1 MLRSSFRCTRYMSRA
16 WLSATSCR
24 NQQRSSSDPI
34 QQSFIEKIRSFTQK
48 QAALGAGF
56 LVEASPTL
64 TDEYNEET
72 NRLARIY
79 SYTDDWL
86 KFPTMKF
93 DDSKISIIGLD
104 EPHKI
109 EEERL
114 EVLDTISERE
124 FSPKITTPLDIPL
137 ETEGYA
143 LQIFNEDDSSLEPNL
158 DEVLENDYLLCNPE
172 DEQLYDDD
180 KVIYYSHLGESD
192 STPETEVIKTK
203 ESEKFDVRYVVTK
216 IIRKFCGS
224 DNMEFSIG
232 SISFSALTARI
243 MFRDMKIYTEDYTIR
258 VTDGLVQFRYWSWY
272 SEPITGSDGFQFGKS
287 YLNVVL
293 NGFECHV
300 YNQLRSYT
308 SFDSFLKD
316 CDLCKR
322 KTTLDNLNSGWSVW
336 KKVKKIFSII
346 HIKITYGRLVFG
358 NRYLPNSMLVTFDSA
373 SGYLHFGLIEA
384 SYKFQC
390 VCENFNVKLEKSL
403 EYADAYE
410 SPPRLMGGGFV
421 VLQSA
426 KMSFLHVQKRIIKD
440 RCVYIEWQNEFE
452 LGKATSIRYGPW
464 ADRQRSRLYK
474 FFFPYERIYPEKLP
488 VQSENFKHTLKITF
502 LESTGLDVLFI
513 KEDVPNAIHCSFGC
527 GSFVKVVNPVA
538 EDRHKTCHGIECH
551 FVNFEMLTSLEFR
564 QLICAEKFDLLLD
577 ITYPQL
583 WTESQNWNFQFNL
596 SNTTF
601 WFVFCHRNFF
611 VDLLNDWSDCEPVD
625 LYRFFPY
632 QVRVGFGFENLEIVF
647 VTNLYNWIDT
657 SSQEV
662 ENWLTL
668 LYVCHGEMELVLPF
682 ERFDPSTMTIPL
694 RASVGEGVVRCHV
707 PKQSLLNSFVWLSHV
722 DENRC
727 CPIFEPLEELNA
739 DRLWSRVADD
749 KQAWFNSWT
758 FAGWTLLGE
767 YKYHL
772 SPVRQ
777 AHVNTEPEVSGS
789 DSLLVDLQV
798 NTSTK
803 LISAELLRCLSN
815 LKDNYFGNS
824 QQFVDISSDSYSK
837 SHFDSSGIAGAGE
850 TDQDRPLEVKVS
862 LLLLTVRA
870 YLSGCCADQPTACCF
885 SCDRMLFEL
894 SKIDKQHRM
903 QLLVSPIQLNV
914 ADSKASLSSLQLC
927 CEWNFPNWAPN
938 QAAIQTMEV
947 RFGNLEAVLSSV
959 EAIRLARL
967 LDLLL
972 GALLDDSDELRR
984 PLAYSTATPE
994 HEHRRIGCELL
1005 RQLSIDS
1012 IRLSVID
1019 RNVVVQMRI
1028 GCVRCNDERNAR
1040 MGRRVRT
1047 AMLESMSCSLAVRLD
1062 STLHRLYEC
1071 CCMQTDRR
1079 PNSSSLVFD
1088 WPLDEP
1094 LLECARFDVS
1104 NLAIS
1109 CRCPME
1115 VPLAKPPP
1123 IDEDYGHSNVSAL
1136 LYELG
1141 TFFTNRP
1148 ADWFRPRARWTDAN
1162 FGCSLFRPGEQF
1174 FQSPRSDNTAGSVEE
1189 QFFDAMADP
1198 FELNSNQPNGILYDS
1213 CPTLLKC
1220 PMIMLSYCQLL
1231 TTYAFQENESASTVL
1246 HQSRRI
1252 LAGVQELKL
1261 SSTADQ
1267 GQERRSFLSD
1277 FVERHCQPD
1286 ERVSQV
1292 GRLAFCT
1299 DQQVSVFWSPLA
1311 FEAVHLLL
1319 NACSNSDLFD
1329 LFNFV
1334 QGIVAEVYRSCSER
1348 RHTQLLLDD
1357 DLPTS
1362 SCCWN
1367 YFPTGR
1373 CSKWTVELFTPGLT
1387 IRSLQCG
1394 LLEKTTQSPSQLQHS
1409 LSLAPASLLLCTVE
1423 LPKCELNWSRTDR
1436 KLQLNVYVDAFQ
1448 FQLLQIVEKDA
1459 NIIGIAP
1466 LACRV
1471 LFDCR
1476 WDQLPQSDRYT
1487 VCLIAEG
1494 RIEHMQVSVSHK
1506 LPSDDVSLKAD
1517 MYQRLLESDDA
1528 VRAVGQ
1534 NSAESEYKSQANISV
1549 GEIYVNCGLSQRL
1562 ELSAEYWPVY
1572 EILHSTVASWLQAA
1586 CRFYSTVS
1594 KSSHDLQLAKKIA
1607 FTCLM
1612 VEALEPC
1619 RRRPVV
1625 KSHFDRLLVHGR
1637 RLAQCPTC
1645 QLMIALLRFLAT
1657 EEGLQVS
1664 RSLAAH
1670 CRRLLLDQE
1679 EMDDDRGQ
1687 SRIDQN
1693 LVALLTHWREAMSAE
1708 HAVQFDLPQE
1718 RQFLV
1723 STNPTSNSNNNFNKE
1738 YDGSNS
1744 KENNIDESV
1753 EANLLSTSADPTAEQ
1768 SLLAN
1773 SLSNRSWR
1781 FRSSAQFRD
1790 RRTLQMTRDLYN
1802 WIAQAQ
1808 REEREM
1814 GYKETNRPT
1823 LNPIDLPLEVYFQV
1837 FLERMR
1843 LLRVPGCDYLSKT
1856 VLGGVGVTLSLA
1868 NVNVMV
1874 TEPKEFQLA
1883 SDTLKRIT
1891 FASRPALS
1899 VGVIQITGSLFNEEI
1914 HWRLQEKDLQLIET
1928 CQYKLLLRNCTLFL
1942 GYASLVLLN
1951 QILYVIRSLR
1961 DNDLHYNRVVNNCTS
1976 LLMSHL
1982 RDNSAL
1988 STGQNKCREQRNGT
2002 NSNTASTLFWVKRA
2016 KTILSDFSKARQAFL
2031 KRCVFLHFEKP
2042 LYKVTRRIRI
2052 DGSGDVVRI
2061 ELRLLLTEMMAG
2073 VDFQRLDMVHSGNV
2087 DVVDGQLGGRRN
2099 GFQFSIHRVDLHFS
2113 DTATTSSG
2121 FRTVG
2126 QMAVEQSV
2134 GSLNLATDVE
2144 QSVSDSKMKNHLD
2157 LTIGPVS
2164 LDVPLHPGTLH
2175 GVVMRGKKTL
2185 SERMPM
2191 LFTPL
2196 VVEEVVQVK
2205 EKAPLLAPSRQFFK
2219 KASWAEFEFRIVVR
2233 GVHVDAALLPSLK
2246 ATYRMGEAMSFGT
2259 TGGSAEFHVIVP
2271 SHQVVFDVKALAG
2284 SSAQVV
2290 APFVQIELPPLNSKG
2305 SYIHAPLEPEPR
2317 FGNGVPLARSSGFVV
2332 RQGSYLKIDTEIGTI
2347 RHTLTTDLL
2356 YQLLFIEETF
2366 TRELSEIVQ
2375 KISTERSSISWFSW
2389 SSSRMI
2395 LYSITFNLR
2404 SVCIMATTPT
2414 AIAVRMM
2421 IEQFSLHFSNRL
2433 LHRNRA
2439 DTLDK
2444 IQWIAECDLH
2454 VALGQLTVADQFD
2467 ELAFQ
2472 QVAYLKTGLTLQ
2484 NIVSKTDSA
2493 DSGNS
2498 DRANEEQQTDQA
2510 SSYQV
2515 TLRQPVLYIQ
2525 PRALDKAVLLWIN
2538 YKSTYQFWNEQ
2549 HRCCY
2554 DDRLRGNNGAA
2565 EQQSATVF
2573 DTFSNPAS
2581 VSSCRG
2587 AGPSATSGSG
2597 RFGSSGF
2604 KFLTFNLDQGMHIC
2618 VPCYG
2623 SGAGGVWSVEHGE
2636 LALVFSL
2643 SSTQISVCSCGPLV
2657 SRGTFSGFR
2666 VFFLE
2671 TNRCDPNGW
2680 LDEVKRVGD
2689 LSRLNACVVTEGTY
2703 DICSETMSS
2712 NESRSLAPLWVLNIT
2727 WNIDGLEMFFNTKIL
2742 HFCSVLVSTLTSLAA
2757 DLPDSQAP
2765 DDPLP
2770 TTDSMADLLRDG
2782 TPAGVGD
2789 RSRLIERRLA
2799 EQSQVLT
2806 ELTSTGAS
2814 QWQLDHERRKLQHLE
2829 TVMYSELR
2837 RDLIERLKLQS
2848 QKLSTSAANK
2858 SASTQHQQTLFA
2870 SLATSQRPS
2879 ATINSGTVLNNM
2891 NQRHNSRRASSSS
2904 TISSPS
2910 YTTNSNK
2917 YNNNVDDDD
2926 DDNQHPICSSKR
2938 QSLDSD
2944 LATYNILGQSHRLP
2958 YIAENVTASS
2968 SMAVVDSLH
2977 QSETV
2982 DFQLDL
2988 KIHVQNCRCKFRLP
3002 DNDGEDDQGS
3012 HSSPSR
3018 GSGLS
3023 SEAQKKK
3030 SSSRLKHHSADNDGR
3045 FLAII
3050 LPGLLV
3056 QACYRSR
3063 RTLDS
3068 TTSATKLNRDHQQA
3082 ELCMW
3087 ISLESMPDETVL
3099 SPHALDFIEKA
3110 LQVHTAKQ
3118 IRKCHRQQHKQ
3129 SATAQVDPVNLA
3141 NRSSTADMEQ
3151 LALRA
3156 ASVAVESFPIQV
3168 YLCISVQ
3175 SSSIRLVSDQWS
3187 MVECVMKLPEL
3198 QLVFTYGKEVP
3209 AENESSS
3216 QQPDLLIHSGLA
3228 IVTLTLSE
3236 FSLYVFHR
3244 YSKHVRDGGDGT
3256 ESRDAFCVQV
3266 KSVSVNT
3273 SRGRKSPSAIG
3284 FGDGGTDDTAADDQS
3299 PVYFSLIVSI
3309 SEAKLRY
3316 DMRRLQDVFDSAL
3329 VVASNRS
3336 NVSGLSSG
3344 RGRAYSMDRFPSQ
3357 LIGGEDELSRRGSND
3372 VEPTERQSM
3381 PGSSWRALLGVTAQV
3396 KNICI
3401 EAMAGQVMGH
3411 LTCKLDDALLS
3422 AKMDMNGAGEKSA
3435 SANCSVERAVI
3446 DARGGFIS
3454 GTLTI
3459 DRPRLFS
3466 LVVIKQSLDQNTV
3479 HQLRISMEQFQARI
3493 DWMSENVFMF
3503 NLVEV
3508 SLSLLDQ
3515 WNLFGEAE
3523 PTATTTGE
3531 DLPTNNALTVRYQLH
3546 WRAIELIINRSTLYN
3561 LNVIVQ
3567 RLRQFFRQQFR
3578 SGRMILF
3585 EDLDEPDDESQSQSV
3600 PNPCCGI
3607 KFTFNGN
3614 CWQKPLEL
3622 LTRMK
3627 FLSNKWSSKLC
3638 RIDRPLRLGS
3648 VVQVRGGLFTL
3659 SCFHGGRLT
3668 DSSQW
3673 ALFHMRELRMDFV
3686 NSIEDRI
3693 DENGKLCTSVD
3704 ELLQLELGDPDNDI
3718 FNTASACG
3726 TQNTFAKST
3735 SQPNNVKT
3743 EERSKKVKKLMKST
3757 VKGLILRVQRKVNA
3771 PTQLSAVDD
3780 WLCFSCREP
3789 VSLYNL
3795 GDQSESADALLKRF
3809 TDGING
3815 DVTANSSAAK
3825 MKVTLTNSTPKVPT
3839 DICPV
3844 TILTSSNTGIVT
3856 SISTIPTTT
3865 TAASRTTTTN
3875 TAAAAVATVVAGR
3888 NNHGSANINSSSSIN
3903 NARRDSWII
3912 KIPGLKMNLNMRHQ
3926 YTVVDDDCDD
3936 LHLEISGEQPA
3947 AVCCCSLSC
3956 RFKDNLILTHEL
3968 ECLNFLR
3975 ELLLSNMLY
3984 TNVESSSSSK
3994 ASCVNVATGSSA
4006 ARGGK
4011 AGSVGGQEMMRKL
4024 NADRRKYVVQQWY
4037 FRPNVELM
4045 GTTMNPDLVMTLL
4058 GINKPSET
4066 IPKWLQRYLID
4077 SIDSAATMS
4086 QRLYN
4091 SDSSEISSDHETESD
4106 EKRDDEAEAR
4116 YFPEDEVPYFRGL
4129 GKDSSDSF
4137 IDTDISVDEAQLTPY
4152 EDASPLYFQ
4161 GLNAPKQRRK
4171 SRFRELK
4178 YKNRKVSGKPIE
4190 VQENHALNKYKRAV
4204 TLLAT
4209 GRKDK
4214 ACFMLRSLLKA
4225 PFLKKKKSERNS
4237 TGINNVAKSLRYAIY
4252 KNLAKVEARKGDH
4265 DSAMALYL
4273 KAFKLCSSDWTLC
4286 VEFGIEA
4293 TRNLNMVLA
4302 KAAFGQALSISPNDM
4317 FVLDKYIST
4326 CYILE
4331 DYISCIESIG
4341 QALELDSNYLRG
4353 YVIRDEILKRNKYL
4367 EMFTVEQLR
4376 NKHFEYG
4383 SGDAE
4388 QILMPL
4394 NKIAERLHKSLVSIS
4409 SACMKS
4415 VQPPFL
4421 VMIHNLSDFGNAL
4434 CDVCDYFTEKRE
4446 HMGKLIDWT
4455 DIWSFVF
4462 DEQFDDLAAVDRGIS
4477 LATNVQAP
4485 RTFVESNLRKRKA
4498 DDASSSTFSVQ
4509 QMTASG
4515 EQMET
4520 AGVKDAI
4527 RNESSKLPLGKGQK
4541 EMVVFKRRSARLIP
4555 GFRMEDPEA
4564 FGPLTT
4570 RRLTL
4575 RDKLCLLFS
4584 DELSLKDPEQSAQYC
4599 DKGNGGG
4606 VMNDGNVKNG
4616 DDGGDNLQIASVELA
4631 VPCLVGTMAKPS
4643 LVELEA
4649 LNGTCTV
4656 VMLLL
4661 RFLSKLSRMES
4672 YWWSDELRRSFLR
4685 CHAWWSKYWS
4695 PANSEQEDRIHL
4707 MALELK
4713 IHFKKPAKK
4722 QLLLGQAIAITNT
4735 ADQCEDRLLAIRAYH
4750 LLARLFELNNVDAAA
4765 GIHFKRCYQLMLE
4778 ADLPVMRVPSCGLT
4792 ICRDELYKKN
4802 EMADLNQ
4809 LLGQV
4814 EQLIAD
4820 GSIGLAVEILEKSL
4834 HSLVQHQQQ
4843 LFVRQMML
4851 LSCYKQL
4858 GMSTKAAPLFLALL
4872 DQLVVDYKQTDVG
4885 ERRTVW
4891 APIQRL
4897 LDAGGWL
4904 FQGDV
4909 RAAVF
4914 QPSFCGPV
4922 AQQLVELIVFADEY
4936 PFYKRDIPDQCWLLP
4951 WIFLYNILNWF
4962 EMAELVKNGKLSS
4975 PPSSTTSQRKSP
4987 PRDLRMVTNSL
4998 NVLKLA
5004 HDVLGEK
5011 SLCMLNDGQLLEF
5024 FMEEILR
5031 TLRHPNLVAQP
5042 VLDGLLETMNEAEQC
5057 IFCMCRYPMKRKR
5070 NLRDHSVAAAGLTW
5084 NRTITLFDFIIP
5096 EKLPQCDSAPNE
5108 SVSSE
5113 ALQLLLRM
5121 ETFVPESLHLSS
5133 RYQTEWDEYFFH
5145 DREDPPSLTIDKQ
5158 VPVVS
5163 TLYYVIA
5170 DHYLKYQEFSKAVDY
5185 YLQDLLINPNRFDSL
5200 AGLAQAASGI
5210 VDARLFSASLR
5221 FTMEEEAHIY
5231 HWSRIIVK
5239 AYEKALELDKTHV
5252 TFWMEYGNSAYLCHS
5267 FYRRLIHRLKDSG
5280 QLSGE
5285 QEVEL
5290 KRRRNDLLDIAEK
5303 AFLLV
5308 SKNAN
5313 FQSESKDQWLV
5324 FYMLGKI
5331 GEKKNDSLEKLL
5343 ALYFKSIYSLYADG
5357 VQLVESI
5364 RVNNP
5369 PRGSLE
5375 MLELYYRIHVCILK
5389 NIILERISFER
5400 LEDLCNFL
5408 ALVRGSPCSAI
5419 TDVVLKNSSSS
5430 SLLTANSQ
5438 VYGDSGIDEI
5448 LNRKVFNYENSQYIR
5463 FGKSTLSGPFIS
5475 LPNPTQSEN
5484 AEAIAMIMEMCRDA
5498 FVSCIQRF
5506 SGHYKSYY
5514 WLAILYFSLMPS
5526 QTPCTSMEI
5535 LYGAGRS
5542 GDPLLS
5548 NALFHCRR
5556 QTNLFDGICS
5566 YPVDDINRPG
5576 SFYVH
5581 MRRSV
5586 KLLIDCAISF
5596 DDLETLCEILW
5607 YLRKKPEVDRVYLL
5621 EEDRQTFLKELQ
5633 HFVSDFITTRYASL
5647 SAEDQRKTICM
5658 ICKLYFSIIRVPGF
5672 SVSDWK
5678 QLIVSMYLMM
5688 SGKQDG
5694 DFTQAL
5700 SFARGLMDNREY
5712 GSTTLSRHPVLKSKG
5727 RKLDHLSQRSHN
5739 NTFLSQINFVI
5750 FLLLFDDNLFI
5761 FTNNKHMVI
5770 RTGTD
5775 SKLAT
5780 SSSSVST
5787 NHLHSNSAFLIIG
5800 ILVIFVK
5807 IFQLYIMLV
5816 KKLPVKNFL
5825 FIKGNTVAEV
5835 FTGLGYMT
5843 SAIRRIYVFLH
5854 RITLSNRFDCLFYAF
5869 HITAFPFSD
5878 IFSSFCLCALA
5889 VEQGLAIGF
5898 HNLYKKLTDNVLRII
5913 LALLFVCSFSLNV
5926 LNWISIL
5933 QKRDYTV
5940 SANCNLYE
5948 CTSAWFYELQYIL
5961 PLFFTTVTVIIHL
5974 GTFVLFRLLRR
5985 EQGSNNEMQMT
5996 HTRRVSSIF
6005 ISKFIIASMERLLL
6019 LTNDMFATKS
6029 ELSSILWMLQGF
6041 NVILQTVIYLYVY
6054 PDFRAE
6060 VAALS
6065 TWRRCC
6071 SKKEQVSVQI
6081 RTVINARTPF
6091 QKFYFK
6097 PVVFDVM
6104 ILYAHPPLSLEQFYQ
6119 EIRLACQFDAK
6130 HPFTVK
6136 WMDEEGDPCTISS
6149 QIELNEA
6156 LRLYEINRDNE
6167 IFIHV
6172 FSGLPVQPGLPC
6184 LGEDKHVYRRGAR
6197 RWKKFYRI
6205 HGHLFTAKRFNR
6217 RAICAICRDRIWGL
6231 GRQGFRC
6238 VTCKLA
6244 VHKKCHKLVKL
6255 SCPGFPLTPD
6265 VMASSI
6271 SSANSS
6277 SAVVLD
6283 SSPSRYAIAHSKHVY
6298 DNEMFMEND
6307 AALPIHADNN
6317 SSRAVIDGVNDEET
6331 VVTSSKCHGITI
6343 DDFNLL
6349 KVIGRGS
6356 YAKVLQVEYKKT
6368 GQLYAMKVIKKTM
6381 VTDEEDIDWVQT
6393 EKHVF
6398 ETASNH
6404 PFLVGLHSCF
6414 QTLFFVIEFVPGGDL
6429 MFHMQRQ
6436 RRLPEEHARFYSAE
6450 IILALYFLHSG
6461 GIIYRDLK
6469 LDNVLIDAD
6478 GHIKLTDYGMCK
6490 EGVGIGDTTST
6501 FCGTPNYIAPE
6512 ILRGEEYSFSVDWW
6526 ALGVLM
6532 YEMMAGRSPFDIVG
6546 MVDTPDQQTEDY
6558 LFQIILEKT
6567 IRIPRSLSVKAASVL
6582 KGFLNKVIFAIMLSV
6597 FWVKSALSEKFNNS
6611 LLFLQNPA
6619 ERLGCTQPLEQG
6631 FEDIKNHAFFR
6642 NIEWELVEAKQITPP
6657 YRPLIK
6663 DNRDLEHFDRQ
6674 FTDEPVQFSPDEHF
6688 TITFFY
6694 LKIIAAMLLFPIRI
6708 MRNLNKQVLIG
6719 VSISTIHCVSHEQ
6732 GKFQLS
6738 KTTEN
6743 CISVL
6748 GVLINVVTI
6757 ILPFNLHRKAG
6768 KEPYSMIRIAN
6779 KFFDETLS
6787 FQSGFCY

>member
-1 MLRSSFRCTRYMSRA
+1 
-16 WLSATSCR
+16 
-24 NQQRSSSDPI
+24 
-34 QQSFIEKIRSFTQK
+34 
-48 QAALGAGF
+48 
-56 LVEASPTL
+56 
-64 TDEYNEET
+64 
-72 NRLARIY
+72 
-79 SYTDDWL
+79 
-86 KFPTMKF
+86 
-93 DDSKISIIGLD
+93 
-104 EPHKI
+104 
-109 EEERL
+109 
-114 EVLDTISERE
+114 
-124 FSPKITTPLDIPL
+124 
-137 ETEGYA
+137 
-143 LQIFNEDDSSLEPNL
+143 
-158 DEVLENDYLLCNPE
+158 
-172 DEQLYDDD
+172 
-180 KVIYYSHLGESD
+180 
-192 STPETEVIKTK
+192 
-203 ESEKFDVRYVVTK
+203 
-216 IIRKFCGS
+216 
-224 DNMEFSIG
+224 MEFSIG

-322 KTTLDNLNSGWSVW
+322 KTTFDNLNSGWSVW
-336 KKVKKIFSII
+336 KK
-346 HIKITYGRLVFG
+346 
-358 NRYLPNSMLVTFDSA
+358 
-373 SGYLHFGLIEA
+373 
-384 SYKFQC
+384 C

-426 KMSFLHVQKRIIKD
+426 KMSFLHIQKRIIKD

-474 FFFPYERIYPEKLP
+474 FFFPYERTYPEKLP

-502 LESTGLDVLFI
+502 LESTVLDVLFI

-538 EDRHKTCHGIECH
+538 EDRHKTCHGVECH

-564 QLICAEKFDLLLD
+564 QLICAEKFDLLLHV
-577 ITYPQL
+577 TYPQL

-657 SSQEV
+657 SSQDV

-668 LYVCHGEMELVLPF
+668 LYVCRGEMELVLPF

-850 TDQDRPLEVKVS
+850 TDQGRPLEVKVS

-894 SKIDKQHRM
+894 SKVDKQHRM

-938 QAAIQTMEV
+938 QAAVQTMEV
-947 RFGNLEAVLSSV
+947 RFGDLEAVLSSV

-994 HEHRRIGCELL
+994 NEHRRIGCELL

-1040 MGRRVRT
+1040 LGRRVRT
-1047 AMLESMSCSLAVRLD
+1047 AMLESVSCSLAVRLD

-1115 VPLAKPPP
+1115 VPLAKLPPT
-1123 IDEDYGHSNVSAL
+1123 DEDYGHSNVSAL

-1174 FQSPRSDNTAGSVEE
+1174 FQSPRSDDTAGSVEE

-1231 TTYAFQENESASTVL
+1231 TTYAFQENESAATVL

-1267 GQERRSFLSD
+1267 GQEKRSFLSD

-1423 LPKCELNWSRTDR
+1423 LPKCELNWSRKDR

-1528 VRAVGQ
+1528 VRAVAQ

-1562 ELSAEYWPVY
+1562 EFLRDIAFNGCQLAAGGVQILLDGVEVESRFAAGEKDCIHMLDGRSVGTVPTSSGGQKSLRSVVGSRSTIGAVSHLSADD
-1572 EILHSTVASWLQAA
+1572 
-1586 CRFYSTVS
+1586 RF
-1594 KSSHDLQLAKKIA
+1594 
-1607 FTCLM
+1607 
-1612 VEALEPC
+1612 
-1619 RRRPVV
+1619 
-1625 KSHFDRLLVHGR
+1625 
-1637 RLAQCPTC
+1637 
-1645 QLMIALLRFLAT
+1645 
-1657 EEGLQVS
+1657 VS

-1687 SRIDQN
+1687 TRIDQN

-1928 CQYKLLLRNCTLFL
+1928 CQYKLLLRNCTVFL

-1961 DNDLHYNRVVNNCTS
+1961 DNDLHYNRVVNNCTC

-1988 STGQNKCREQRNGT
+1988 STLQNKCREQRNGT

-2205 EKAPLLAPSRQFFK
+2205 EKAPLMAPSRQFFK

-2444 IQWIAECDLH
+2444 VQWIAECDLH
-2454 VALGQLTVADQFD
+2454 VALGQLTVGDQFD

-2484 NIVSKTDSA
+2484 NIVSKTDST

-2643 SSTQISVCSCGPLV
+2643 SSTQISVCSYGPLV

-2680 LDEVKRVGD
+2680 LDEVKQVGD

-2727 WNIDGLEMFFNTKIL
+2727 WNID
-2742 HFCSVLVSTLTSLAA
+2742 VLVSTLTSLAA

-2858 SASTQHQQTLFA
+2858 SASTQHQQTLLA

-2879 ATINSGTVLNNM
+2879 ATISGGTVLNNM
-2891 NQRHNSRRASSSS
+2891 NQRHSSRRASSSS
-2904 TISSPS
+2904 TFSSPS
-2910 YTTNSNK
+2910 YTTNSN
-2917 YNNNVDDDD
+2917 N
-2926 DDNQHPICSSKR
+2926 SKR

-2944 LATYNILGQSHRLP
+2944 LAAYNILGQSHRLP

-3118 IRKCHRQQHKQ
+3118 IRNCHRQQHKQ

-3284 FGDGGTDDTAADDQS
+3284 FGDGGTNDTAADDQS

-3316 DMRRLQDVFDSAL
+3316 DMRRLQDVCCSDSAL

-3372 VEPTERQSM
+3372 VEPAERQSM

-3523 PTATTTGE
+3523 PTATTSGE

-3614 CWQKPLEL
+3614 CWQKPMEL

-3627 FLSNKWSSKLC
+3627 FLSNRWSLKLC

-3648 VVQVRGGLFTL
+3648 AVQVRGGLFTL

-3735 SQPNNVKT
+3735 SQPNNVKA

-3815 DVTANSSAAK
+3815 DVTANSTAAK

-3844 TILTSSNTGIVT
+3844 TILTSSNT
-3856 SISTIPTTT
+3856 
-3865 TAASRTTTTN
+3865 
-3875 TAAAAVATVVAGR
+3875 AAAAVATVVAGK
-3888 NNHGSANINSSSSIN
+3888 NNHGSANINSSSSSIN

-3926 YTVVDDDCDD
+3926 YTVDDDDCDD

-4077 SIDSAATMS
+4077 SIDS
-4086 QRLYN
+4086 
-4091 SDSSEISSDHETESD
+4091 
-4106 EKRDDEAEAR
+4106 
-4116 YFPEDEVPYFRGL
+4116 
-4129 GKDSSDSF
+4129 
-4137 IDTDISVDEAQLTPY
+4137 
-4152 EDASPLYFQ
+4152 
-4161 GLNAPKQRRK
+4161 
-4171 SRFRELK
+4171 
-4178 YKNRKVSGKPIE
+4178 VS
-4190 VQENHALNKYKRAV
+4190 
-4204 TLLAT
+4204 
-4209 GRKDK
+4209 
-4214 ACFMLRSLLKA
+4214 
-4225 PFLKKKKSERNS
+4225 
-4237 TGINNVAKSLRYAIY
+4237 AKIMEHL
-4252 KNLAKVEARKGDH
+4252 
-4265 DSAMALYL
+4265 
-4273 KAFKLCSSDWTLC
+4273 
-4286 VEFGIEA
+4286 
-4293 TRNLNMVLA
+4293 
-4302 KAAFGQALSISPNDM
+4302 
-4317 FVLDKYIST
+4317 
-4326 CYILE
+4326 
-4331 DYISCIESIG
+4331 
-4341 QALELDSNYLRG
+4341 
-4353 YVIRDEILKRNKYL
+4353 L
-4367 EMFTVEQLR
+4367 EM
-4376 NKHFEYG
+4376 
-4383 SGDAE
+4383 
-4388 QILMPL
+4388 
-4394 NKIAERLHKSLVSIS
+4394 
-4409 SACMKS
+4409 
-4415 VQPPFL
+4415 
-4421 VMIHNLSDFGNAL
+4421 NL
-4434 CDVCDYFTEKRE
+4434 
-4446 HMGKLIDWT
+4446 
-4455 DIWSFVF
+4455 
-4462 DEQFDDLAAVDRGIS
+4462 
-4477 LATNVQAP
+4477 
-4485 RTFVESNLRKRKA
+4485 
-4498 DDASSSTFSVQ
+4498 
-4509 QMTASG
+4509 
-4515 EQMET
+4515 
-4520 AGVKDAI
+4520 
-4527 RNESSKLPLGKGQK
+4527 
-4541 EMVVFKRRSARLIP
+4541 
-4555 GFRMEDPEA
+4555 
-4564 FGPLTT
+4564 
-4570 RRLTL
+4570 
-4575 RDKLCLLFS
+4575 
-4584 DELSLKDPEQSAQYC
+4584 
-4599 DKGNGGG
+4599 
-4606 VMNDGNVKNG
+4606 
-4616 DDGGDNLQIASVELA
+4616 
-4631 VPCLVGTMAKPS
+4631 
-4643 LVELEA
+4643 
-4649 LNGTCTV
+4649 
-4656 VMLLL
+4656 
-4661 RFLSKLSRMES
+4661 
-4672 YWWSDELRRSFLR
+4672 
-4685 CHAWWSKYWS
+4685 
-4695 PANSEQEDRIHL
+4695 
-4707 MALELK
+4707 
-4713 IHFKKPAKK
+4713 
-4722 QLLLGQAIAITNT
+4722 
-4735 ADQCEDRLLAIRAYH
+4735 
-4750 LLARLFELNNVDAAA
+4750 
-4765 GIHFKRCYQLMLE
+4765 
-4778 ADLPVMRVPSCGLT
+4778 
-4792 ICRDELYKKN
+4792 
-4802 EMADLNQ
+4802 
-4809 LLGQV
+4809 
-4814 EQLIAD
+4814 
-4820 GSIGLAVEILEKSL
+4820 
-4834 HSLVQHQQQ
+4834 
-4843 LFVRQMML
+4843 
-4851 LSCYKQL
+4851 
-4858 GMSTKAAPLFLALL
+4858 
-4872 DQLVVDYKQTDVG
+4872 
-4885 ERRTVW
+4885 
-4891 APIQRL
+4891 
-4897 LDAGGWL
+4897 
-4904 FQGDV
+4904 
-4909 RAAVF
+4909 
-4914 QPSFCGPV
+4914 
-4922 AQQLVELIVFADEY
+4922 
-4936 PFYKRDIPDQCWLLP
+4936 
-4951 WIFLYNILNWF
+4951 
-4962 EMAELVKNGKLSS
+4962 
-4975 PPSSTTSQRKSP
+4975 
-4987 PRDLRMVTNSL
+4987 
-4998 NVLKLA
+4998 
-5004 HDVLGEK
+5004 
-5011 SLCMLNDGQLLEF
+5011 
-5024 FMEEILR
+5024 
-5031 TLRHPNLVAQP
+5031 
-5042 VLDGLLETMNEAEQC
+5042 
-5057 IFCMCRYPMKRKR
+5057 
-5070 NLRDHSVAAAGLTW
+5070 
-5084 NRTITLFDFIIP
+5084 
-5096 EKLPQCDSAPNE
+5096 
-5108 SVSSE
+5108 
-5113 ALQLLLRM
+5113 
-5121 ETFVPESLHLSS
+5121 
-5133 RYQTEWDEYFFH
+5133 
-5145 DREDPPSLTIDKQ
+5145 
-5158 VPVVS
+5158 
-5163 TLYYVIA
+5163 
-5170 DHYLKYQEFSKAVDY
+5170 
-5185 YLQDLLINPNRFDSL
+5185 
-5200 AGLAQAASGI
+5200 
-5210 VDARLFSASLR
+5210 
-5221 FTMEEEAHIY
+5221 
-5231 HWSRIIVK
+5231 
-5239 AYEKALELDKTHV
+5239 
-5252 TFWMEYGNSAYLCHS
+5252 
-5267 FYRRLIHRLKDSG
+5267 
-5280 QLSGE
+5280 
-5285 QEVEL
+5285 
-5290 KRRRNDLLDIAEK
+5290 
-5303 AFLLV
+5303 
-5308 SKNAN
+5308 
-5313 FQSESKDQWLV
+5313 
-5324 FYMLGKI
+5324 
-5331 GEKKNDSLEKLL
+5331 
-5343 ALYFKSIYSLYADG
+5343 
-5357 VQLVESI
+5357 
-5364 RVNNP
+5364 
-5369 PRGSLE
+5369 
-5375 MLELYYRIHVCILK
+5375 
-5389 NIILERISFER
+5389 
-5400 LEDLCNFL
+5400 
-5408 ALVRGSPCSAI
+5408 
-5419 TDVVLKNSSSS
+5419 
-5430 SLLTANSQ
+5430 
-5438 VYGDSGIDEI
+5438 
-5448 LNRKVFNYENSQYIR
+5448 
-5463 FGKSTLSGPFIS
+5463 
-5475 LPNPTQSEN
+5475 
-5484 AEAIAMIMEMCRDA
+5484 
-5498 FVSCIQRF
+5498 
-5506 SGHYKSYY
+5506 
-5514 WLAILYFSLMPS
+5514 
-5526 QTPCTSMEI
+5526 
-5535 LYGAGRS
+5535 
-5542 GDPLLS
+5542 
-5548 NALFHCRR
+5548 
-5556 QTNLFDGICS
+5556 
-5566 YPVDDINRPG
+5566 
-5576 SFYVH
+5576 
-5581 MRRSV
+5581 
-5586 KLLIDCAISF
+5586 
-5596 DDLETLCEILW
+5596 
-5607 YLRKKPEVDRVYLL
+5607 
-5621 EEDRQTFLKELQ
+5621 
-5633 HFVSDFITTRYASL
+5633 
-5647 SAEDQRKTICM
+5647 
-5658 ICKLYFSIIRVPGF
+5658 
-5672 SVSDWK
+5672 
-5678 QLIVSMYLMM
+5678 
-5688 SGKQDG
+5688 
-5694 DFTQAL
+5694 
-5700 SFARGLMDNREY
+5700 
-5712 GSTTLSRHPVLKSKG
+5712 
-5727 RKLDHLSQRSHN
+5727 
-5739 NTFLSQINFVI
+5739 
-5750 FLLLFDDNLFI
+5750 
-5761 FTNNKHMVI
+5761 
-5770 RTGTD
+5770 
-5775 SKLAT
+5775 
-5780 SSSSVST
+5780 
-5787 NHLHSNSAFLIIG
+5787 
-5800 ILVIFVK
+5800 
-5807 IFQLYIMLV
+5807 
-5816 KKLPVKNFL
+5816 
-5825 FIKGNTVAEV
+5825 
-5835 FTGLGYMT
+5835 
-5843 SAIRRIYVFLH
+5843 
-5854 RITLSNRFDCLFYAF
+5854 
-5869 HITAFPFSD
+5869 
-5878 IFSSFCLCALA
+5878 
-5889 VEQGLAIGF
+5889 
-5898 HNLYKKLTDNVLRII
+5898 
-5913 LALLFVCSFSLNV
+5913 
-5926 LNWISIL
+5926 
-5933 QKRDYTV
+5933 
-5940 SANCNLYE
+5940 
-5948 CTSAWFYELQYIL
+5948 
-5961 PLFFTTVTVIIHL
+5961 
-5974 GTFVLFRLLRR
+5974 
-5985 EQGSNNEMQMT
+5985 
-5996 HTRRVSSIF
+5996 
-6005 ISKFIIASMERLLL
+6005 
-6019 LTNDMFATKS
+6019 
-6029 ELSSILWMLQGF
+6029 
-6041 NVILQTVIYLYVY
+6041 
-6054 PDFRAE
+6054 
-6060 VAALS
+6060 
-6065 TWRRCC
+6065 
-6071 SKKEQVSVQI
+6071 
-6081 RTVINARTPF
+6081 
-6091 QKFYFK
+6091 
-6097 PVVFDVM
+6097 
-6104 ILYAHPPLSLEQFYQ
+6104 
-6119 EIRLACQFDAK
+6119 
-6130 HPFTVK
+6130 
-6136 WMDEEGDPCTISS
+6136 
-6149 QIELNEA
+6149 
-6156 LRLYEINRDNE
+6156 
-6167 IFIHV
+6167 
-6172 FSGLPVQPGLPC
+6172 
-6184 LGEDKHVYRRGAR
+6184 
-6197 RWKKFYRI
+6197 
-6205 HGHLFTAKRFNR
+6205 
-6217 RAICAICRDRIWGL
+6217 
-6231 GRQGFRC
+6231 
-6238 VTCKLA
+6238 
-6244 VHKKCHKLVKL
+6244 
-6255 SCPGFPLTPD
+6255 
-6265 VMASSI
+6265 
-6271 SSANSS
+6271 
-6277 SAVVLD
+6277 
-6283 SSPSRYAIAHSKHVY
+6283 
-6298 DNEMFMEND
+6298 
-6307 AALPIHADNN
+6307 
-6317 SSRAVIDGVNDEET
+6317 
-6331 VVTSSKCHGITI
+6331 
-6343 DDFNLL
+6343 
-6349 KVIGRGS
+6349 
-6356 YAKVLQVEYKKT
+6356 
-6368 GQLYAMKVIKKTM
+6368 
-6381 VTDEEDIDWVQT
+6381 
-6393 EKHVF
+6393 
-6398 ETASNH
+6398 
-6404 PFLVGLHSCF
+6404 
-6414 QTLFFVIEFVPGGDL
+6414 
-6429 MFHMQRQ
+6429 
-6436 RRLPEEHARFYSAE
+6436 
-6450 IILALYFLHSG
+6450 
-6461 GIIYRDLK
+6461 
-6469 LDNVLIDAD
+6469 
-6478 GHIKLTDYGMCK
+6478 
-6490 EGVGIGDTTST
+6490 
-6501 FCGTPNYIAPE
+6501 
-6512 ILRGEEYSFSVDWW
+6512 
-6526 ALGVLM
+6526 
-6532 YEMMAGRSPFDIVG
+6532 
-6546 MVDTPDQQTEDY
+6546 
-6558 LFQIILEKT
+6558 
-6567 IRIPRSLSVKAASVL
+6567 
-6582 KGFLNKVIFAIMLSV
+6582 
-6597 FWVKSALSEKFNNS
+6597 
-6611 LLFLQNPA
+6611 
-6619 ERLGCTQPLEQG
+6619 
-6631 FEDIKNHAFFR
+6631 
-6642 NIEWELVEAKQITPP
+6642 
-6657 YRPLIK
+6657 
-6663 DNRDLEHFDRQ
+6663 
-6674 FTDEPVQFSPDEHF
+6674 
-6688 TITFFY
+6688 
-6694 LKIIAAMLLFPIRI
+6694 
-6708 MRNLNKQVLIG
+6708 
-6719 VSISTIHCVSHEQ
+6719 
-6732 GKFQLS
+6732 
-6738 KTTEN
+6738 
-6743 CISVL
+6743 
-6748 GVLINVVTI
+6748 
-6757 ILPFNLHRKAG
+6757 
-6768 KEPYSMIRIAN
+6768 
-6779 KFFDETLS
+6779 
-6787 FQSGFCY
+6787 

>member
-1 MLRSSFRCTRYMSRA
+1 MLI
-16 WLSATSCR
+16 
-24 NQQRSSSDPI
+24 I
-34 QQSFIEKIRSFTQK
+34 QLT
-48 QAALGAGF
+48 AALFHCAF
-56 LVEASPTL
+56 AVPILSS
-64 TDEYNEET
+64 N
-72 NRLARIY
+72 
-79 SYTDDWL
+79 
-86 KFPTMKF
+86 
-93 DDSKISIIGLD
+93 DS
-104 EPHKI
+104 
-109 EEERL
+109 
-114 EVLDTISERE
+114 E
-124 FSPKITTPLDIPL
+124 F
-137 ETEGYA
+137 
-143 LQIFNEDDSSLEPNL
+143 
-158 DEVLENDYLLCNPE
+158 VLENSGFWKTTRSDDLHYIFSDIEWNVNFAVLLFSLVFTVCWICYLMFYNCRL
-172 DEQLYDDD
+172 
-180 KVIYYSHLGESD
+180 LGC
-192 STPETEVIKTK
+192 
-203 ESEKFDVRYVVTK
+203 VVTK
-216 IIRKFCGS
+216 IIRKFCNS
-224 DNMEFSIG
+224 DCMEFSVG

-243 MFRDMKIYTEDYTIR
+243 MFRDVKIYTEDYTIR

-272 SEPITGSDGFQFGKS
+272 TEPITGSDGFQFGKS
-287 YLNVVL
+287 YLNVLL

-316 CDLCKR
+316 CDLCK
-322 KTTLDNLNSGWSVW
+322 KNTASGNLNTGWSVW
-336 KKVKKIFSII
+336 KKVKNIFPII
-346 HIKITYGRLVFG
+346 HLKILYGRLVFG
-358 NRYLPNSMLVTFDSA
+358 NCYLPNSMIVTFDSA
-373 SGYLHFGLIEA
+373 FGYLHFGLIEA
-384 SYKFQC
+384 WYKFQC

-403 EYADAYE
+403 EYADEYE

-426 KMSFLHVQKRIIKD
+426 KMSFLHIQKRIIEDK
-440 RCVYIEWQNEFE
+440 RVVIEWQNDFE

-474 FFFPYERIYPEKLP
+474 FFFPYERIYPEKLS
-488 VQSENFKHTLKITF
+488 VQSENFKHTLKIAF
-502 LESTGLDVLFI
+502 LENTVLDVLFI

-527 GSFVKVVNPVA
+527 GSFVEVVNPV
-538 EDRHKTCHGIECH
+538 EKDPHKTCHGVQCH

-564 QLICAEKFDLLLD
+564 QLICAEKLDLLLNV
-577 ITYPQL
+577 TYPQL
-583 WTESQNWNFQFNL
+583 WTENQNWNFQFNL
-596 SNTTF
+596 TNTTF
-601 WFVFCHRNFF
+601 WFVFRHRNFF
-611 VDLLNDWSDCEPVD
+611 VDLLDDWSDCEPVD

-632 QVRVGFGFENLEIVF
+632 QVHIEFAFENLEIIF

-657 SSQEV
+657 SSQDV

-668 LYVCHGEMELVLPF
+668 LYVCRGEVKVMFPF
-682 ERFDPSTMTIPL
+682 ERFDPCTITIPL

-707 PKQSLLNSFVWLSHV
+707 PKQSLLNSFVWLNHV
-722 DENRC
+722 DEKRC
-727 CPIFEPLEELNA
+727 CPIFEPLQELNA
-739 DRLWSRVADD
+739 DHLWSRVADD
-749 KQAWFNSWT
+749 KQTWFNSWT
-758 FAGWTLLGE
+758 FASWTLLGE

-777 AHVNTEPEVSGS
+777 VHMNTEPEVFDS
-789 DSLLVDLQV
+789 DSLFVDLQLH
-798 NTSTK
+798 TSTK
-803 LISAELLRCLSN
+803 VISAELLRCLSN
-815 LKDNYFGNS
+815 LKENYFGNS
-824 QQFVDISSDSYSK
+824 QQFVDICSDIGKCCFENSGSK
-837 SHFDSSGIAGAGE
+837 AGVPVIQG
-850 TDQDRPLEVKVS
+850 RPLEVKVS
-862 LLLLTVRA
+862 LLLSTVRA
-870 YLSGCCADQPTACCF
+870 YLSGCCVDQPSACF
-885 SCDRMLFEL
+885 SCDRILFEL
-894 SKIDKQHRM
+894 FKADKQHRM

-927 CEWNFPNWAPN
+927 GEWNFRNFIPS
-938 QAAIQTMEV
+938 QSTVEV
-947 RFGNLEAVLSSV
+947 SLGDLEAVLTSV

-967 LDLLL
+967 FDLLI
-972 GALLDDSDELRR
+972 GALFDNADELRR
-984 PLAYSTATPE
+984 PLYDSITFE
-994 HEHRRIGCELL
+994 HEHQHAGYKLSR
-1005 RQLSIDS
+1005 LSIDS

-1019 RNVVVQMRI
+1019 RNVVVQLRS
-1028 GCVRCNDERNAR
+1028 GSVRCDDEQGAR
-1040 MGRRVRT
+1040 LDRSVRT
-1047 AMLESMSCSLAVRLD
+1047 AMLESVSGSVAVRLD
-1062 STLHRLYEC
+1062 ATLHRLYDC
-1071 CCMQTDRR
+1071 CCVQADRR
-1079 PNSSSLVFD
+1079 PNLSADRVLLLDS
-1088 WPLDEP
+1088 PLDEP

-1104 NLAIS
+1104 NLVIS
-1109 CRCPME
+1109 CRS
-1115 VPLAKPPP
+1115 PPAEFELIEP
-1123 IDEDYGHSNVSAL
+1123 TTTEQCRWEL
-1136 LYELG
+1136 CELG
-1141 TFFTNRP
+1141 NFFVNRP
-1148 ADWFRPRARWTDAN
+1148 ADWFKPRARWTDAN
-1162 FGCSLFRPGEQF
+1162 FGRSMFRPREPF
-1174 FQSPRSDNTAGSVEE
+1174 FQNRPADTVSNVDE

-1198 FELNSNQPNGILYDS
+1198 FELSASRPNGILFDS

-1220 PMIMLSYCQLL
+1220 PMIMLSYCELL
-1231 TTYAFQENESASTVL
+1231 STYAFQENENAATVL

-1252 LAGVQELKL
+1252 LTGVQELKL
-1261 SSTADQ
+1261 ASTVDQ
-1267 GQERRSFLSD
+1267 GQERRSSALSD
-1277 FVERHCQPD
+1277 FVERHCQLD
-1286 ERVSQV
+1286 QQQRSLSSV

-1299 DQQVSVFWSPLA
+1299 DEQVSIFWSPLA
-1311 FEAVHLLL
+1311 LEAVHLLL

-1329 LFNFV
+1329 LFNFI
-1334 QGIVAEVYRSCSER
+1334 QGIVAEVYRGCSER

-1357 DLPTS
+1357 VS
-1362 SCCWN
+1362 KWSGRWK
-1367 YFPTGR
+1367 YFRSGR
-1373 CSKWTVELFTPGLT
+1373 CSKWIVELFTPGLT

-1423 LPKCELNWSRTDR
+1423 LPKCELNWSRGED
-1436 KLQLNVYVDAFQ
+1436 KLQFNVYVDAFQ

-1494 RIEHMQVSVSHK
+1494 RIQHVQVSVSHK
-1506 LPSDDVSLKAD
+1506 LPADDVALKAD

-1528 VRAVGQ
+1528 VPADAGQ
-1534 NSAESEYKSQANISV
+1534 NSDQGEYKSQVNISV
-1549 GEIYVNCGLSQRL
+1549 GEIYINCGLSQRL

-1594 KSSHDLQLAKKIA
+1594 KLSHNLQLAKKIA

-1664 RSLAAH
+1664 RSLAGY

-1679 EMDDDRGQ
+1679 EEQVDDDCGQ

-1708 HAVQFDLPQE
+1708 HAVKFDLPKE

-1723 STNPTSNSNNNFNKE
+1723 STNPTTTNSNNNFNRE
-1738 YDGSNS
+1738 DGDNS
-1744 KENNIDESV
+1744 KAQSNNIDESV
-1753 EANLLSTSADPTAEQ
+1753 DSNLLFTSADHHAAEQ
-1768 SLLAN
+1768 SSLLTN
-1773 SLSNRSWR
+1773 SLGNRSWR
-1781 FRSSAQFRD
+1781 FRGSAQFRD
-1790 RRTLQMTRDLYN
+1790 RKTLQMTRDLYN
-1802 WIAQAQ
+1802 WIVQAQ

-1814 GYKETNRPT
+1814 SYKESNQPT

-1899 VGVIQITGSLFNEEI
+1899 VGVIEITGSLFNREI
-1914 HWRLQEKDLQLIET
+1914 HWRLQEKDLQLIEA
-1928 CQYKLLLRNCTLFL
+1928 CQYKLLLRNCTLFS
-1942 GYASLVLLN
+1942 GYASLVLMN

-1961 DNDLHYNRVVNNCTS
+1961 DNDLHYNRVVNNCTC

-1982 RDNSAL
+1982 RENSVLNNSSATL
-1988 STGQNKCREQRNGT
+1988 ENHCQEQQQQNGNDSTTTTTTTTTTC
-2002 NSNTASTLFWVKRA
+2002 TATTPVWVKRA

-2073 VDFQRLDMVHSGNV
+2073 VDFQRLDIVHSGNV
-2087 DVVDGQLGGRRN
+2087 DVVDGKVGGRRN
-2099 GFQFSIHRVDLHFS
+2099 AVQFSIHRVDLHFS

-2134 GSLNLATDVE
+2134 GSLNLASSTDVE
-2144 QSVSDSKMKNHLD
+2144 QSITDSKMQNHLD

-2164 LDVPLHPGTLH
+2164 VDVPLHPGTLH

-2219 KASWAEFEFRIVVR
+2219 KASWAEFEFKIVVR

-2246 ATYRMGEAMSFGT
+2246 ATYRMGEAMSYGT

-2284 SSAQVV
+2284 SSARVV
-2290 APFVQIELPPLNSKG
+2290 APFVQIQLPPLNSKG
-2305 SYIHAPLEPEPR
+2305 SYIHAPLEPEPSR
-2317 FGNGVPLARSSGFVV
+2317 FVV

-2347 RHTLTTDLL
+2347 KHTLTTDLL

-2375 KISTERSSISWFSW
+2375 KISTERSSVSWFSW
-2389 SSSRMI
+2389 SSSRII

-2404 SVCIMATTPT
+2404 SVCVMATTPT

-2444 IQWIAECDLH
+2444 VQWIAECDLH
-2454 VALGQLTVADQFD
+2454 VALGQLTVGDQFD

-2484 NIVSKTDSA
+2484 NIVSKTDS
-2493 DSGNS
+2493 DSSNS
-2498 DRANEEQQTDQA
+2498 ERQNDEQQPEQT

-2554 DDRLRGNNGAA
+2554 DDRRSGA
-2565 EQQSATVF
+2565 EQSSATVF
-2573 DTFSNPAS
+2573 DTFSNAPP
-2581 VSSCRG
+2581 CRG
-2587 AGPSATSGSG
+2587 AEPSASTSSSV

-2604 KFLTFNLDQGMHIC
+2604 KFFTFNLDQGMHIC

-2623 SGAGGVWSVEHGE
+2623 SSTGGVWSVEHGE

-2643 SSTQISVCSCGPLV
+2643 CSTQISVCSCGPLV

-2671 TNRCDPNGW
+2671 TLRCDPNGW

-2703 DICSETMSS
+2703 DICSETMSG
-2712 NESRSLAPLWVLNIT
+2712 NESCSLAPLWVLNIT

-2742 HFCSVLVSTLTSLAA
+2742 HFCSVLISTLTSLAA

-2848 QKLSTSAANK
+2848 QKLSTSATNK
-2858 SASTQHQQTLFA
+2858 YAPAQHQQTLLP
-2870 SLATSQRPS
+2870 SLATSSQRPS
-2879 ATINSGTVLNNM
+2879 TTITSGTVLNNT
-2891 NQRHNSRRASSSS
+2891 NRRHSSRRASSSS
-2904 TISSPS
+2904 STFSSPS
-2910 YTTNSNK
+2910 CTFNSNK
-2917 YNNNVDDDD
+2917 YNNNP
-2926 DDNQHPICSSKR
+2926 DNPDICNSNKR
-2938 QSLDSD
+2938 QSLDGD
-2944 LATYNILGQSHRLP
+2944 LATYILGQSHTLP
-2958 YIAENVTASS
+2958 YIAENGTAS

-3002 DNDGEDDQGS
+3002 DNDDEDDQGS

-3030 SSSRLKHHSADNDGR
+3030 SSSRLKHHSVDNDGR
-3045 FLAII
+3045 FLAIT

-3068 TTSATKLNRDHQQA
+3068 TIGATKSNREHQQAA

-3118 IRKCHRQQHKQ
+3118 IRNRHWQQQQQQQQQQHKH
-3129 SATAQVDPVNLA
+3129 SATTTQMDPVNLA

-3209 AENESSS
+3209 ENESSN
-3216 QQPDLLIHSGLA
+3216 QKADLLIHSGLA

-3244 YSKHVRDGGDGT
+3244 YSKHVRDGGDGA

-3284 FGDGGTDDTAADDQS
+3284 PGDGGTNDVIADDAS
-3299 PVYFSLIVSI
+3299 PVYFSLIVNI

-3316 DMRRLQDVFDSAL
+3316 DMRRLQDVLSFPRAWYRRTILRRIILGDSQQQQQQQQQQQHHQFNIVTTVASSSSGERLRPKFSRSCSDSAL
-3329 VVASNRS
+3329 VIRPFGGS
-3336 NVSGLSSG
+3336 NVSGLSLLDG
-3344 RGRAYSMDRFPSQ
+3344 REHACSMDMFLSQ
-3357 LIGGEDELSRRGSND
+3357 FNDELSHRRGPD
-3372 VEPTERQSM
+3372 VEPSAGRQPM

-3435 SANCSVERAVI
+3435 SASCTVERAVV

-3459 DRPRLFS
+3459 DRPRLFT
-3466 LVVIKQSLDQNTV
+3466 LAVMKQSLDQNTV

-3503 NLVEV
+3503 NLVDV

-3523 PTATTTGE
+3523 PAHFAE
-3531 DLPTNNALTVRYQLH
+3531 DLSTNNALTVRYQLH
-3546 WRAIELIINRSTLYN
+3546 WRAIELIINRSTVYN

-3585 EDLDEPDDESQSQSV
+3585 EDLDEPDDETPTPASG
-3600 PNPCCGI
+3600 GI
-3607 KFTFNGN
+3607 KFTSNGN

-3627 FLSNKWSSKLC
+3627 FLSSRWSSQLSVVK
-3638 RIDRPLRLGS
+3638 RPLRLGS
-3648 VVQVRGGLFTL
+3648 VVQVRGRLFTL

-3668 DSSQW
+3668 ESSQW

-3686 NSIEDRI
+3686 NSVEDKI
-3693 DENGKLCTSVD
+3693 DGNGKLCTAVD
-3704 ELLQLELGDPDNDI
+3704 EFLQLELGDPDNDI
-3718 FNTASACG
+3718 FNTALACG
-3726 TQNTFAKST
+3726 AGNTFTKSAPM
-3735 SQPNNVKT
+3735 SQQINVKA
-3743 EERSKKVKKLMKST
+3743 ERGKKVKTLKST

-3809 TDGING
+3809 TGIHG
-3815 DVTANSSAAK
+3815 DVTASGTADK
-3825 MKVTLTNSTPKVPT
+3825 MKLTLTNSTPKVPV
-3839 DICPV
+3839 DVCPV
-3844 TILTSSNTGIVT
+3844 TTILTSSNTGIVT
-3856 SISTIPTTT
+3856 SVSTIAETTT
-3865 TAASRTTTTN
+3865 TTVTSRTTAATTTTTTSSSSKSSA
-3875 TAAAAVATVVAGR
+3875 TAAAAAADAVATVVAGT
-3888 NNHGSANINSSSSIN
+3888 NNSSSSLN
-3903 NARRDSWII
+3903 SGSGNRSSSMNSARRDSWII

-3926 YTVVDDDCDD
+3926 YTVVDDECDD
-3936 LHLEISGEQPA
+3936 IDLEISGEQQT
-3947 AVCCCSLSC
+3947 AVCYCSLSC

-3984 TNVESSSSSK
+3984 ANVESSSTSKVSS
-3994 ASCVNVATGSSA
+3994 VNAATGSSA

-4011 AGSVGGQEMMRKL
+4011 SGSVGGQEMMHKL
-4024 NADRRKYVVQQWY
+4024 NADRRRYVVQQWY

-4077 SIDSAATMS
+4077 SLDSAAAIS
-4086 QRLYN
+4086 KRLCN
-4091 SDSSEISSDHETESD
+4091 SDFSEISSDHETESD
-4106 EKRDDEAEAR
+4106 EKQDEEAEDEH

-4129 GKDSSDSF
+4129 GEDSSDSF
-4137 IDTDISVDEAQLTPY
+4137 METDTSVKVAKFTPN

-4161 GLNAPKQRRK
+4161 GLNAPKPRRK
-4171 SRFRELK
+4171 SCFRELK
-4178 YKNRKVSGKPIE
+4178 YKNRRVSRKPIE

-4214 ACFMLRSLLKA
+4214 ACSMLRSLLKT
-4225 PFLKKKKSERNS
+4225 PFLKKKKSERSS
-4237 TGINNVAKSLRYAIY
+4237 TGINNVAKSLRYAIF

-4302 KAAFGQALSISPNDM
+4302 RAAFCQALSISPNDM

-4331 DYISCIESIG
+4331 DYIGCIESIG
-4341 QALELDSNYLRG
+4341 RALELDSNYLRG
-4353 YVIRDEILKRNKYL
+4353 YVIRDEIFKRNKYL
-4367 EMFTVEQLR
+4367 KLFTIEQLK
-4376 NKHFEYG
+4376 NKHFEY
-4383 SGDAE
+4383 SSEDAE
-4388 QILMPL
+4388 RILMPL
-4394 NKIAERLHKSLVSIS
+4394 NKIAERLHKPLANINAMNYV
-4409 SACMKS
+4409 K
-4415 VQPPFL
+4415 PPCN
-4421 VMIHNLSDFGNAL
+4421 VIIYNLSDFGNAL
-4434 CDVCDYFTEKRE
+4434 CDVYDYLTEKRE

-4455 DIWSFVF
+4455 DIWNFVLA
-4462 DEQFDDLAAVDRGIS
+4462 EQFGDFDAMQREIS
-4477 LATNVQAP
+4477 VATNVQTP
-4485 RTFVESNLRKRKA
+4485 P
-4498 DDASSSTFSVQ
+4498 Q
-4509 QMTASG
+4509 QVIAND

-4520 AGVKDAI
+4520 GRDSGIKNAV
-4527 RNESSKLPLGKGQK
+4527 GK
-4541 EMVVFKRRSARLIP
+4541 RSARLIP

-4584 DELSLKDPEQSAQYC
+4584 EELPFKDPEQTAQHR
-4599 DKGNGGG
+4599 DGDGAAGAGDAG
-4606 VMNDGNVKNG
+4606 VVKNNDG
-4616 DDGGDNLQIASVELA
+4616 DDLNIAVAELA
-4631 VPCLVGTMAKPS
+4631 VPCLVGTAAES
-4643 LVELEA
+4643 LLVQLQA

-4656 VMLLL
+4656 LMVLFK
-4661 RFLSKLSRMES
+4661 FLSKLSLMEH
-4672 YWWSDELRRSFLR
+4672 YWWSDDLRESFLH
-4685 CHAWWSKYWS
+4685 CHALWSKCWS
-4695 PANSEQEDRIHL
+4695 SGKSEQEGRINL

-4713 IHFKKPAKK
+4713 FHFRSDEMPKK
-4722 QLLLGQAIAITNT
+4722 QHLLGHAIGITNI
-4735 ADQCEDRLLAIRAYH
+4735 ADLCQDCLFAIRAYH
-4750 LLARLFELNNVDAAA
+4750 MLARLFELNNVDAAA
-4765 GIHFKRCYQLMLE
+4765 GFYFKRCYQLMLE
-4778 ADLPVMRVPSCGLT
+4778 EDLPEMRVASCGLT
-4792 ICRDELYKKN
+4792 ICRDELYKKS

-4814 EQLIAD
+4814 EQLIED
-4820 GSIGLAVEILEKSL
+4820 GVIGLAVEILEKSL
-4834 HSLVQHQQQ
+4834 HTSVEHLHQQV
-4843 LFVRQMML
+4843 FVRQMML

-4858 GMSTKAAPLFLALL
+4858 GLFTKAAPLFLTLL
-4872 DQLVVDYKQTDVG
+4872 DQLVADYRRSDVG
-4885 ERRTVW
+4885 ERRAVW
-4891 APIQRL
+4891 RPIQRL
-4897 LDAGGWL
+4897 LDAGSWL
-4904 FQGDV
+4904 FQGD
-4909 RAAVF
+4909 AQASVF
-4914 QPSFCGPV
+4914 QPSFCAPV
-4922 AQQLVELIVFADEY
+4922 AQQLIELIVFADEY

-4962 EMAELVKNGKLSS
+4962 EMAELVKNGKLS
-4975 PPSSTTSQRKSP
+4975 PPSTVFQRKSP

-5011 SLCMLNDGQLLEF
+5011 SLCMINDGQLLEF

-5031 TLRHPNLVAQP
+5031 TLRHPNLVAHP
-5042 VLDGLLETMNEAEQC
+5042 ALDGLLETMNEAEQC

-5070 NLRDHSVAAAGLTW
+5070 NLRDHSVAAADLTW

-5121 ETFVPESLHLSS
+5121 ETLVPESLHLNSC
-5133 RYQTEWDEYFFH
+5133 YDTEWDEYFFD
-5145 DREDPPSLTIDKQ
+5145 DRVDPPSLTIDKL

-5210 VDARLFSASLR
+5210 IDARLFSANLC

-5231 HWSRIIVK
+5231 RWSRITVK

-5252 TFWMEYGNSAYLCHS
+5252 TFWMEFGNSAYLCHS
-5267 FYRRLIHRLKDSG
+5267 FYRRLINRLHDRG
-5280 QLSGE
+5280 QLSKE
-5285 QEVEL
+5285 QKVVL
-5290 KRRRNDLLDIAEK
+5290 KKRRNNLLDIAEK
-5303 AFLLV
+5303 AFLIV

-5313 FQSESKDQWLV
+5313 FQSEGKDQWLV

-5331 GEKKNDSLEKLL
+5331 GEKRNDSLEKLL

-5364 RVNNP
+5364 RANNP

-5389 NIILERISFER
+5389 NFILDRISFDR
-5400 LEDLCNFL
+5400 LENVCNFL

-5419 TDVVLKNSSSS
+5419 TDVVLKNNSSS

-5448 LNRKVFNYENSQYIR
+5448 LNRKVFNYENSQYIC
-5463 FGKSTLSGPFIS
+5463 FGKSTLSGPFVS
-5475 LPNPTQSEN
+5475 LPNPTNSKH
-5484 AEAIAMIMEMCRDA
+5484 AEAITMIMEMCRDA

-5514 WLAILYFSLMPS
+5514 WLSILYFSLIPS
-5526 QTPCTSMEI
+5526 QTSCASMEI

-5542 GDPLLS
+5542 GNPPLS

-5566 YPVDDINRPG
+5566 YPVDDISRPG
-5576 SFYVH
+5576 CFYMH

-5586 KLLIDCAISF
+5586 KLLIDCAITY

-5621 EEDRQTFLKELQ
+5621 EDDRKAFLNELQ
-5633 HFVSDFITTRYASL
+5633 RYVSDFITTRYASM
-5647 SAEDQRKTICM
+5647 SAENQRKTICM
-5658 ICKLYFSIIRVPGF
+5658 ICKLYFSVIRVPGF
-5672 SVSDWK
+5672 SVSDWR
-5678 QLIVSMYLMM
+5678 QLIVGMYLTM

-5700 SFARGLMDNREY
+5700 SFARSLMETREY
-5712 GSTTLSRHPVLKSKG
+5712 GSATLSRHPVLKSKG
-5727 RKLDHLSQRSHN
+5727 RKRM
-5739 NTFLSQINFVI
+5739 
-5750 FLLLFDDNLFI
+5750 
-5761 FTNNKHMVI
+5761 K
-5770 RTGTD
+5770 
-5775 SKLAT
+5775 
-5780 SSSSVST
+5780 
-5787 NHLHSNSAFLIIG
+5787 
-5800 ILVIFVK
+5800 
-5807 IFQLYIMLV
+5807 
-5816 KKLPVKNFL
+5816 
-5825 FIKGNTVAEV
+5825 
-5835 FTGLGYMT
+5835 
-5843 SAIRRIYVFLH
+5843 
-5854 RITLSNRFDCLFYAF
+5854 
-5869 HITAFPFSD
+5869 
-5878 IFSSFCLCALA
+5878 
-5889 VEQGLAIGF
+5889 
-5898 HNLYKKLTDNVLRII
+5898 
-5913 LALLFVCSFSLNV
+5913 
-5926 LNWISIL
+5926 
-5933 QKRDYTV
+5933 
-5940 SANCNLYE
+5940 
-5948 CTSAWFYELQYIL
+5948 
-5961 PLFFTTVTVIIHL
+5961 
-5974 GTFVLFRLLRR
+5974 
-5985 EQGSNNEMQMT
+5985 
-5996 HTRRVSSIF
+5996 SSI
-6005 ISKFIIASMERLLL
+6005 
-6019 LTNDMFATKS
+6019 TN
-6029 ELSSILWMLQGF
+6029 
-6041 NVILQTVIYLYVY
+6041 
-6054 PDFRAE
+6054 AE
-6060 VAALS
+6060 
-6065 TWRRCC
+6065 
-6071 SKKEQVSVQI
+6071 
-6081 RTVINARTPF
+6081 
-6091 QKFYFK
+6091 
-6097 PVVFDVM
+6097 
-6104 ILYAHPPLSLEQFYQ
+6104 
-6119 EIRLACQFDAK
+6119 
-6130 HPFTVK
+6130 
-6136 WMDEEGDPCTISS
+6136 
-6149 QIELNEA
+6149 
-6156 LRLYEINRDNE
+6156 
-6167 IFIHV
+6167 
-6172 FSGLPVQPGLPC
+6172 
-6184 LGEDKHVYRRGAR
+6184 
-6197 RWKKFYRI
+6197 
-6205 HGHLFTAKRFNR
+6205 
-6217 RAICAICRDRIWGL
+6217 
-6231 GRQGFRC
+6231 
-6238 VTCKLA
+6238 
-6244 VHKKCHKLVKL
+6244 
-6255 SCPGFPLTPD
+6255 
-6265 VMASSI
+6265 
-6271 SSANSS
+6271 
-6277 SAVVLD
+6277 
-6283 SSPSRYAIAHSKHVY
+6283 
-6298 DNEMFMEND
+6298 
-6307 AALPIHADNN
+6307 
-6317 SSRAVIDGVNDEET
+6317 DG
-6331 VVTSSKCHGITI
+6331 S
-6343 DDFNLL
+6343 
-6349 KVIGRGS
+6349 
-6356 YAKVLQVEYKKT
+6356 
-6368 GQLYAMKVIKKTM
+6368 
-6381 VTDEEDIDWVQT
+6381 
-6393 EKHVF
+6393 
-6398 ETASNH
+6398 
-6404 PFLVGLHSCF
+6404 
-6414 QTLFFVIEFVPGGDL
+6414 
-6429 MFHMQRQ
+6429 
-6436 RRLPEEHARFYSAE
+6436 
-6450 IILALYFLHSG
+6450 
-6461 GIIYRDLK
+6461 IIYHE
-6469 LDNVLIDAD
+6469 N
-6478 GHIKLTDYGMCK
+6478 
-6490 EGVGIGDTTST
+6490 
-6501 FCGTPNYIAPE
+6501 
-6512 ILRGEEYSFSVDWW
+6512 
-6526 ALGVLM
+6526 
-6532 YEMMAGRSPFDIVG
+6532 
-6546 MVDTPDQQTEDY
+6546 
-6558 LFQIILEKT
+6558 
-6567 IRIPRSLSVKAASVL
+6567 
-6582 KGFLNKVIFAIMLSV
+6582 
-6597 FWVKSALSEKFNNS
+6597 
-6611 LLFLQNPA
+6611 
-6619 ERLGCTQPLEQG
+6619 
-6631 FEDIKNHAFFR
+6631 
-6642 NIEWELVEAKQITPP
+6642 
-6657 YRPLIK
+6657 
-6663 DNRDLEHFDRQ
+6663 
-6674 FTDEPVQFSPDEHF
+6674 
-6688 TITFFY
+6688 
-6694 LKIIAAMLLFPIRI
+6694 
-6708 MRNLNKQVLIG
+6708 MR
-6719 VSISTIHCVSHEQ
+6719 
-6732 GKFQLS
+6732 
-6738 KTTEN
+6738 
-6743 CISVL
+6743 
-6748 GVLINVVTI
+6748 
-6757 ILPFNLHRKAG
+6757 R
-6768 KEPYSMIRIAN
+6768 N
-6779 KFFDETLS
+6779 KF
-6787 FQSGFCY
+6787 